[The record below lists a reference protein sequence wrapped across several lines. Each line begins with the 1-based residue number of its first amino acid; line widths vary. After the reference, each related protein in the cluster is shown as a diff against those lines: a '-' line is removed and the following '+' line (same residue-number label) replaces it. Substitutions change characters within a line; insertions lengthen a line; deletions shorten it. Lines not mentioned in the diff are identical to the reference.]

1 MDIRKITFMAGLIFA
16 TLNSAAFAWDHPG
29 HMTTAAIA
37 YAEVE
42 RQRPELMDK
51 IGMLFLA
58 HPEPAPF
65 WVAAGAAR
73 GKEATRRKFI
83 ECARFADDIKFSAEF
98 PAGNAAAAMS
108 YVEDPVN
115 GKPIP
120 LHILWDSN
128 ALRSPKLEDVDRY
141 AGELM
146 KKYPRSSFPELL
158 EHPYNGPDAFTT
170 WARESYSIAAGHQR
184 AAYYPGRLPHSG
196 PYSRSR

>member
-58 HPEPAPF
+58 HPESSPKDRARALC
-65 WVAAGAAR
+65 WVFHTMG
-73 GKEATRRKFI
+73 
-83 ECARFADDIKFSAEF
+83 DIHQPMHVSDLFSAEF

-170 WARESYSIAAGHQR
+170 WARESYAIAAGHQR

-196 PYSRSR
+196 PDSRSR